1 MKKTTAAV
9 LGIATLFLTAAC
21 SSNSSPQAQSTP
33 TSPATS
39 GVKLTAQSVPQ
50 LGKVLVDASGM
61 TVYTDDQETSG
72 QIACDATCTR
82 IWLPVTVPAGS
93 KPVAGPG
100 ITAHVG
106 TISRSDGQAQVTVAG
121 DPLYVFSLD
130 TAPGATGGNGVT
142 DSFGSTSF
150 NWHAVAPS
158 GGLVSTGSTPAPTPS
173 PSNSSSN
180 STGGSYRY

>member
-21 SSNSSPQAQSTP
+21 SSNNAPQVQSTP

-72 QIACDATCTR
+72 QIACDGPCTR

-106 TISRSDGQAQVTVAG
+106 TIPLSDGQGQVTVQG

-130 TAPGATGGNGVT
+130 TAPGGTAGNGVM
-142 DSFGSTSF
+142 DSFGSTNFS
-150 NWHAVAPS
+150 WHAVAPS
-158 GGLVSTGSTPAPTPS
+158 GGLVSTGSTPAPS